1 MGLAIKIGVADS
13 IAVAVVAVSFG
24 LAHEEGSANGSTQ
37 CVVGPAGGAAFG
49 IGLGELIARFIVGV
63 ALYSWYWINPQTETS
78 FLRGSDR
85 QHLASHQSS
94 LWGFSL
100 SHKDLSYLLLALLLE
115 IQSKKYPY

>member
-63 ALYSWYWINPQTETS
+63 IHRVDQISP
-78 FLRGSDR
+78 
-85 QHLASHQSS
+85 ASIKH
-94 LWGFSL
+94 
-100 SHKDLSYLLLALLLE
+100 
-115 IQSKKYPY
+115 